1 MSKKGV
7 GSRAKGDKAEV
18 LAALQAANEELRAK
32 LTDIQIELQQEKS
45 KVSRVEREKNQE
57 LKQVREH
64 EQHKNAVLLTEL
76 KSKLH
81 EEKMKELQAVREAL
95 LRQHEAELLRVI
107 KIKDNE
113 NQRLQALLHAL
124 RDGGPEKVKTGLL
137 SEAKE
142 EAKKGF
148 EVEKVKMQQEIL
160 ELKGAKRQVEEA
172 LTMVMQ
178 ADKIKAAE
186 IRSVYH
192 LHQEEISRIKKE
204 CEREIRRL
212 MEEIKFKDRA
222 VFVLERELGIQA
234 GHAQRLQLQK
244 EALDE
249 QLSQVK
255 EADRHLGSP
264 RRELPYASGAGD
276 TSDHSGSPEQQL
288 DEKDA
293 RRFQLK
299 IAELSAIIR
308 KLEDRNALLS
318 EERNELLKRL
328 REAESQYKPL
338 LDKNKRLT
346 RKNES
351 LSHTLRRMENKLKF
365 VTQEN
370 IEMERDKLLRFRK
383 QRKKMA
389 KLPKPVVVET
399 FFGYDEEASLESD
412 GSSISYQTD
421 RTDQTPCTPD
431 DDLEEG
437 MAKEETELRF
447 RQLTMEY
454 QALQRAYALLQEQVG
469 GTLDAEREVKTREQ
483 LQAEVQ
489 RAQAQIE
496 DLEKALAEEG
506 QDMKW
511 IGEKQALYR
520 RNQELVEQIKQ
531 METQEARLKHEVQDV
546 KDQNELLEFR
556 ILELEERERKSPAI
570 NFHHIPF
577 VDGKSPLQ
585 AYCEAEGV
593 TDIQVT
599 ELMKKLD
606 ILGDNANLT
615 NEEQV
620 VVIQARTVLT
630 LAEKWLQQMEE
641 METALQRKMVDLESE
656 KELFSKQKGYLDEEL
671 DYRKQAL
678 DQAHKHILELE
689 AMLFDALQQEAGA
702 KVAELLSEEEREK
715 LRVAVEQWKRQV
727 MSELRERDAQI
738 LRERMEL
745 LQLAQQSDRL
755 LIKGGKVVNDD
766 QSFYADLYVEDGL
779 VKQIGENLIVPGG
792 IRTIDAHGLLVLP
805 GGVDVH
811 TRLQMPALGMTPA
824 DDFCQGTKAA
834 LAGGTTMILDHVFP
848 DVGVSLLAAYEQW
861 RERADAGACCDYSLH
876 VDIPRWHESIR
887 EELEALVK
895 DKGVNSFLVFMAYK
909 DRCQCTDGQMY
920 EIFSIIRDLG
930 ALAQVHAENGDIV
943 EEEQKRLLELGITGP
958 EGHVL
963 SHPDEVEAEAV
974 YRAVT
979 IAKQANCPLYVTKV
993 MSKAAADVVARA
1005 KRRGVVVFGEP
1016 LTASLG
1022 TDGSHYWSKNWAKAA
1037 AFVTSPPINP
1047 DPTTADHLTSLLASG
1062 DLQVTGSA
1070 HCTFTTAQKAVG
1082 KDNFTLIPEGT
1093 NGVEE
1098 RMSVVWEKC
1107 VASGK
1112 MDENEFVA
1120 VTSTNAAKIFNFYP
1134 RKGRVAVG
1142 SDADLVIWNPKA
1154 TKIISAKSHNLNVE
1168 YNIFEGVE
1176 CRGAPT
1182 VVISQGRVVLED
1194 GHLFVTPGAG
1204 RFIPRKTFPDFVYKR
1219 IKARNRPLMPGSL
1232 DLQLAEIHGVPRGL
1246 YDGPVHEVMVPAK
1259 PGGGSQARASCPGK
1273 ISVPPVRNLH
1283 QSGFSLS
1290 GSQADDH
1297 IARRTAQKIM
1307 APPGGR
1313 SNITSL
1319 S

>member
-1 MSKKGV
+1 MSKKGT
-7 GSRAKGDKAEV
+7 GSRGKGDRAEA

-76 KSKLH
+76 KTKLH
-81 EEKMKELQAVREAL
+81 EEKMKELQAVRETL

-124 RDGGPEKVKTGLL
+124 REGAPDKVRTVLL

-148 EVEKVKMQQEIL
+148 EVEKVKMQQEIS
-160 ELKGAKRQVEEA
+160 ELKGAKKQVEEA
-172 LTMVMQ
+172 LTMVIQ

-212 MEEIKFKDRA
+212 
-222 VFVLERELGIQA
+222 
-234 GHAQRLQLQK
+234 
-244 EALDE
+244 
-249 QLSQVK
+249 
-255 EADRHLGSP
+255 
-264 RRELPYASGAGD
+264 
-276 TSDHSGSPEQQL
+276 QL

-338 LDKNKRLT
+338 LEKNKRLT
-346 RKNES
+346 RKNED
-351 LSHTLRRMENKLKF
+351 LSHSLRRMENKLKF

-370 IEMERDKLLRFRK
+370 IEMRQRAGIIRRPSSLNDLDQSQDERDVDFLKLQIVEQQHLIDELSKTLETAGYVKSVLERDKLLRYRK

-437 MAKEETELRF
+437 LAKEEPELRF

-483 LQAEVQ
+483 LQADVQ
-489 RAQAQIE
+489 RAQARIE
-496 DLEKALAEEG
+496 DLEKALAEQG

-511 IGEKQALYR
+511 IEEKQALYR
-520 RNQELVEQIKQ
+520 RNQELVEKIKQ
-531 METQEARLKHEVQDV
+531 METEEARLKHEVQDA

-570 NFHHIPF
+570 NFHHTPF
-577 VDGKSPLQ
+577 VEGKSPLQ

-593 TDIQVT
+593 TDILVT

-630 LAEKWLQQMEE
+630 LAEKWLQQIEE
-641 METALQRKMVDLESE
+641 TELALQRKMADLESE

-671 DYRKQAL
+671 DYRKQSL

-689 AMLFDALQQEAGA
+689 AMLYDALQQEAGA
-702 KVAELLSEEEREK
+702 KVAEMLSEEEREK

-745 LQLAQQSDRL
+745 LQLAQQR
-755 LIKGGKVVNDD
+755 IK
-766 QSFYADLYVEDGL
+766 
-779 VKQIGENLIVPGG
+779 
-792 IRTIDAHGLLVLP
+792 
-805 GGVDVH
+805 
-811 TRLQMPALGMTPA
+811 
-824 DDFCQGTKAA
+824 
-834 LAGGTTMILDHVFP
+834 
-848 DVGVSLLAAYEQW
+848 
-861 RERADAGACCDYSLH
+861 
-876 VDIPRWHESIR
+876 
-887 EELEALVK
+887 ELEERIE
-895 DKGVNSFLVFMAYK
+895 G
-909 DRCQCTDGQMY
+909 
-920 EIFSIIRDLG
+920 
-930 ALAQVHAENGDIV
+930 
-943 EEEQKRLLELGITGP
+943 QKRQIKELE
-958 EGHVL
+958 
-963 SHPDEVEAEAV
+963 
-974 YRAVT
+974 
-979 IAKQANCPLYVTKV
+979 
-993 MSKAAADVVARA
+993 
-1005 KRRGVVVFGEP
+1005 
-1016 LTASLG
+1016 
-1022 TDGSHYWSKNWAKAA
+1022 
-1037 AFVTSPPINP
+1037 
-1047 DPTTADHLTSLLASG
+1047 
-1062 DLQVTGSA
+1062 
-1070 HCTFTTAQKAVG
+1070 
-1082 KDNFTLIPEGT
+1082 
-1093 NGVEE
+1093 
-1098 RMSVVWEKC
+1098 EK
-1107 VASGK
+1107 
-1112 MDENEFVA
+1112 F
-1120 VTSTNAAKIFNFYP
+1120 
-1134 RKGRVAVG
+1134 
-1142 SDADLVIWNPKA
+1142 
-1154 TKIISAKSHNLNVE
+1154 
-1168 YNIFEGVE
+1168 
-1176 CRGAPT
+1176 
-1182 VVISQGRVVLED
+1182 
-1194 GHLFVTPGAG
+1194 LFL
-1204 RFIPRKTFPDFVYKR
+1204 FLF
-1219 IKARNRPLMPGSL
+1219 
-1232 DLQLAEIHGVPRGL
+1232 
-1246 YDGPVHEVMVPAK
+1246 
-1259 PGGGSQARASCPGK
+1259 
-1273 ISVPPVRNLH
+1273 
-1283 QSGFSLS
+1283 FSLAFILWS
-1290 GSQADDH
+1290 
-1297 IARRTAQKIM
+1297 
-1307 APPGGR
+1307 
-1313 SNITSL
+1313 
-1319 S
+1319 